1 VPKVGNASDTGACV
15 FEDRGRQSFFR
26 RWWGHYIAR
35 VCACAAA
42 ATMSGCIETKECI
55 LSGSVFFKPTTPSTL
70 DGASLGLKCPVYWD
84 KLKEGGH
91 GA

>member
-1 VPKVGNASDTGACV
+1 
-15 FEDRGRQSFFR
+15 
-26 RWWGHYIAR
+26 
-35 VCACAAA
+35 
-42 ATMSGCIETKECI
+42 MSGCIEIKECI